1 MKNGL
6 TIVRDNLSKVSKSI
20 DALGK
25 ARVMVGVPADKA
37 DRKEGP
43 INNAALAYNLRR
55 QIAIEPKGKT

>member
-1 MKNGL
+1 
-6 TIVRDNLSKVSKSI
+6 
-20 DALGK
+20 
-25 ARVMVGVPADKA
+25 MVGVTAEKA